1 MFPLDFADA
10 RQSSSQ
16 HSFDEG
22 KHRAR
27 AHNNFT
33 GFTLLFCRCSISS
46 FFNVLPL
53 FIPNISDSLS
63 TSFHTRSSI
72 RFSRV
77 LMILVP
83 TIHRTL
89 LNFPEV
95 LQKFYSFRA
104 VSRAGAD
111 PVRRLDL
118 GLLRGVA
125 EAVEDGRFG
134 PAPGLRRGRWRAA
147 AGCAVRS
154 A

>member
-1 MFPLDFADA
+1 
-10 RQSSSQ
+10 
-16 HSFDEG
+16 
-22 KHRAR
+22 
-27 AHNNFT
+27 
-33 GFTLLFCRCSISS
+33 
-46 FFNVLPL
+46 
-53 FIPNISDSLS
+53 
-63 TSFHTRSSI
+63 
-72 RFSRV
+72 
-77 LMILVP
+77 MILVP

-111 PVRRLDL
+111 PVRRLYL